1 MERKRLFTILSVISA
16 VILLVLVAVFP
27 LIKNLISPKDN
38 SSQNAARITLCDK
51 DASDL
56 CIVTFGAGIAD
67 DMVIIFQLPKENY
80 PAFYVKA
87 SNKGA
92 ESDYTCEADSSSP
105 IIIFCTGIRT
115 PLGELLDV
123 QAYSAEGDLLIAN
136 GTFMVSSIAMT
147 FSNNAGGFGPLS
159 KIVTPTPT
167 GEAISTSSTPEATP
181 TITSTPDTAYPNP

>member
-1 MERKRLFTILSVISA
+1 MERKNFFTILGVISA
-16 VILLVLVAVFP
+16 VLLLVLVAAFP

-87 SNKGA
+87 SNKGV
-92 ESDYTCEADSSSP
+92 ENTYTCEADSSSP
-105 IIIFCTGIRT
+105 TIIFCTGVRT

-136 GTFMVSSIAMT
+136 GTFMVSSIAMA
-147 FSNNAGGFGPLS
+147 FSSNTGFGPLG

-167 GEAISTSSTPEATP
+167 GLAISTSSTPEATP

>member
-1 MERKRLFTILSVISA
+1 MERKNFFTILGVISA
-16 VILLVLVAVFP
+16 VLLLVLVAAFP

-56 CIVTFGAGIAD
+56 CIVAFGAGLAD

-105 IIIFCTGIRT
+105 TIIFCTGIRT

-136 GTFMVSSIAMT
+136 GSFMVSSIAMT
-147 FSNNAGGFGPLS
+147 FSNNAGGFGPLG
-159 KIVTPTPT
+159 KIVTPTPSPTAT
-167 GEAISTSSTPEATP
+167 GEALPTEAAP